1 MSGKANNQPAS
12 AIENRLIEFLE
23 QVTAHSPMR
32 LEPATPIFGTGLFD
46 SLALVQLVAWAE
58 TEIGSQLDVSR
69 IDFRSDWKTVRDVA
83 AFVEAARKR

>member
-1 MSGKANNQPAS
+1 MSGDVKSPPDS
-12 AIENRLIEFLE
+12 AIEHRLIEFLE

-32 LEPATPIFGTGLFD
+32 IEPATPIFGSGLFD

-69 IDFRSDWKTVRDVA
+69 IDFRSEWKTVRDVA
-83 AFVEAARKR
+83 TFVEAARKR